1 MFWETLAESTVYM
14 SLAAA
19 VIVSIYHYG
28 VYRSQ
33 VRAKRAEDFNNC
45 ANNLYSTNETAQITS
60 AILLRS
66 FLKRKAYKQDTI
78 NLIVALL
85 RTLPSGNMQKT
96 LADSI
101 SYIDNIDGQDF
112 QDVNLNNASIKPK
125 SRIMFEITKD
135 DKYLQRR
142 ITMKCADFYN
152 ADINECSISNIN
164 AQEAIFYNC
173 RMKNTTFHFSDF
185 RNASFELANMENVKF
200 KGCELEGANFSNV
213 KALSTIK
220 VFGKNYPKSAIIDY
234 LDSKG
239 NFSVKNLNNADN
251 KYSDKEPVRKIF
263 ISKLGLMDAL
273 QVVHYNDVKDYL
285 QRAYNTQFAYIDR
298 NDYRDKGQL
307 GTVKDGIKEC
317 SGMIVLAFS
326 YLAVSE
332 GYLHRNVE
340 ENRVEN
346 KCLPS
351 PWMQIEATMA
361 NSLGMP
367 ILIIGEKGMI
377 RNGIFEDTIVNSESS
392 IFFVEYEEL
401 ISNQRAIFDKWI
413 NLVDNYSLQKTN

>member
-1 MFWETLAESTVYM
+1 MFWDTLAGSTVYI

-19 VIVSIYHYG
+19 VIVSIYHYW

-33 VRAKRAEDFNNC
+33 VRAKRSEDFNNC
-45 ANNLYSTNETAQITS
+45 ASNLYSPNETAQITS

-85 RTLPSGNMQKT
+85 RTLPTGNMQKT

-101 SYIDNIDGQDF
+101 SYMGNVDGQDF
-112 QDVNLNNASIKPK
+112 QGVNLNNASIKPK
-125 SRIMFEITKD
+125 SRIMYEITKD
-135 DKYLQRR
+135 EKYLQRR
-142 ITMKCADFYN
+142 INMKCADFFD
-152 ADINECSISNIN
+152 ADINESSISNIN
-164 AQEAIFYNC
+164 AQEAIFHNC
-173 RMKNTTFHFSDF
+173 RMKNTTLHFSDF

-200 KGCELEGANFSNV
+200 KGCELEGANFSKV
-213 KALSTIK
+213 KSLSTIK
-220 VFGKNYPKSAIIDY
+220 VFGKDYPKSTIIDY

-239 NFSVKNLNNADN
+239 EFSVKNLNNADN
-251 KYSDKEPVRKIF
+251 KYSDKEPMRKIF

-273 QVVHYNDVKDYL
+273 QVTHYNDVKDYL
-285 QRAYNTQFAYIDR
+285 QRAYNAKFAYIDR
-298 NDYRDKGQL
+298 PDYRDKGQL
-307 GTVKDGIKEC
+307 DTVKDGIKEC
-317 SGMIVLAFS
+317 TGMIVLAFS

-332 GYLHRNVE
+332 GYLHRNIE
-340 ENRVEN
+340 DKRVEN
-346 KCLPS
+346 KSLPS

-377 RNGIFEDTIVNSESS
+377 RNGIFEDTIVNSENS